1 MIRGAREVGLGMNA
15 LVLGVVVVL
24 VGVFGVVVLG
34 GVRAVDGSS
43 VREGLILIQD
53 GGIGL
58 FARSFGIAGLIG
70 VIATGLGALV
80 ARGLMGVGSGA
91 GRRWMWGVALVPIW
105 MPSYALYGAMNLAR
119 APDTMVG
126 RWLIS
131 YATSEPSHRW
141 AAVWA
146 GYAIGVLGLGVW
158 GSVIAAMVI
167 AGGSRERSI
176 YRDMMD
182 LEPAGWMTRARVWVG
197 VHRGVL
203 VRAWGVVTVVMM
215 GSGVPLHLAQ
225 LQTWS
230 IVVWRGLIERGVDE
244 WGTVWVMGL
253 PMVVVGLGGAWLVT
267 RVVVRD
273 AMSRGMV
280 GTGVEDSSGRGGF
293 LGMAMVWGLAVVV
306 PVAVLMVS
314 IDDWRS
320 MGLFWTER
328 GDAIGHSVVIGCV
341 VGVIGAGFAMG
352 IACVLGHWARW
363 VRMVGVVGV
372 YVSAAGA
379 LVPGVL
385 VGASV
390 VQAGGL
396 IGGQFGGLFG
406 GGGGIGGWFGV
417 YGEIA
422 GLLVRVLVVG
432 GIVGAVVAGRE
443 SGELVSQRWSL
454 GGGLVDWWRAHG
466 KTGIAACVGAG
477 VLCGLLAV
485 HEIEASV
492 MITRAGV
499 STLSQSLLADLHYA
513 RLERLSAA
521 LLNLMGVAMV
531 VAAIGG
537 VLVGGVLVGR
547 GNRKNIGH

>member
-1 MIRGAREVGLGMNA
+1 MIRGAREVGWGMIA

-24 VGVFGVVVLG
+24 VGVFGLVVLG
-34 GVRAVDGSS
+34 GVRAFDATS
-43 VREGLILIQD
+43 VRDGLGLIQD

-58 FARSFGIAGLIG
+58 FVRSCGVAGLIG
-70 VIATGLGALV
+70 LIATGLGAFV
-80 ARGLMGVGSGA
+80 ARGLMGFGSGF
-91 GRRWMWGVALVPIW
+91 GSNRKWVWGVAMVPIW

-126 RWLIS
+126 RWLVS
-131 YATSEPSHRW
+131 YATSDPSHRW
-141 AAVWA
+141 AAIWT
-146 GYAIGVLGLGVW
+146 GYAIGIVGLGVW
-158 GSVIAAMVI
+158 GSVIAALVI
-167 AGGSRERSI
+167 SGGSRERAI

-182 LEPAGWMTRARVWVG
+182 LEPAKWWTRARVWVG
-197 VHRGVL
+197 VHRGGL

-225 LQTWS
+225 LETWS
-230 IVVWRGLIERGVDE
+230 IAVWRGLAERGVNE
-244 WGTVWVMGL
+244 WGAVWVMGL
-253 PMVVVGLGGAWLVT
+253 PMVVVGLVGAWLVT

-280 GTGVEDSSGRGGF
+280 GTGVERGGDRGG
-293 LGMAMVWGLAVVV
+293 LIGMVLVWGLAVVV
-306 PVAVLMVS
+306 PVVVLMVS
-314 IDDWRS
+314 INDWRS
-320 MGLFWTER
+320 MGLFWSER
-328 GDAIGHSVVIGCV
+328 GDAIGHSVVIGGV
-341 VGVIGAGFAMG
+341 VGLIGCGFAMG
-352 IACVLGHWARW
+352 IAGLLGHWARW

-396 IGGQFGGLFG
+396 IGGLFG
-406 GGGGIGGWFGV
+406 GGGVGGWFGV

-454 GGGLVDWWRAHG
+454 GGGVGDWWRAHG

-492 MITRAGV
+492 MVTRAGV

-521 LLNLMGVAMV
+521 LLNMMGIALL

-547 GNRKNIGH
+547 GNR

>member
-1 MIRGAREVGLGMNA
+1 MIRGARQYGWGASGVVA
-15 LVLGVVVVL
+15 GVVVVL
-24 VGVFGVVVLG
+24 VGVFGIVVLG
-34 GVRAVDGSS
+34 GVRAVDDSS
-43 VREGLILIQD
+43 VREGLKLIQD

-80 ARGLMGVGSGA
+80 ARGLMGFGSGSS
-91 GRRWMWGVALVPIW
+91 RKWVWGVALVPIW

-126 RWLIS
+126 GWLIS

-167 AGGSRERSI
+167 AGGARERAI

-230 IVVWRGLIERGVDE
+230 IMVWRGLIERQVDE

-253 PMVVVGLGGAWLVT
+253 PMVVAGLGGAWLVT

-293 LGMAMVWGLAVVV
+293 FGMAMVWGLAVVV

-328 GDAIGHSVVIGCV
+328 GDAIWHSVVIGGV
-341 VGVIGAGFAMG
+341 VGLIGCGFAMG
-352 IACVLGHWARW
+352 IAGLLGHWARW
-363 VRMVGVVGV
+363 VRWVGVAGV
-372 YVSAAGA
+372 YVSASGA

-396 IGGQFGGLFG
+396 IGGLF
-406 GGGGIGGWFGV
+406 GGGIGGWFGV

-454 GGGLVDWWRAHG
+454 GGGVLDWWRAHG

-521 LLNLMGVAMV
+521 LLNLMGAAMV
-531 VAAIGG
+531 VAAI
-537 VLVGGVLVGR
+537 GGVLVGR

>member
-1 MIRGAREVGLGMNA
+1 MIA

-24 VGVFGVVVLG
+24 VGVFGLVVLG
-34 GVRAVDGSS
+34 GVRAVDATS
-43 VREGLILIQD
+43 VRDGLGLIQD

-58 FARSFGIAGLIG
+58 FVRSCGVAGLIG
-70 VIATGLGALV
+70 LIATGLGAFV
-80 ARGLMGVGSGA
+80 ARGLMGFGSGF
-91 GRRWMWGVALVPIW
+91 GSNRKWVWGVAMVPIW

-131 YATSEPSHRW
+131 YATSDPSHRW
-141 AAVWA
+141 AAIWA
-146 GYAIGVLGLGVW
+146 GYAIGIVGLGVW
-158 GSVIAAMVI
+158 GSVIAALVI
-167 AGGSRERSI
+167 TGGSRERAI

-182 LEPAGWMTRARVWVG
+182 LEPAKWWTRARVWVG
-197 VHRGVL
+197 VHRGGL

-225 LQTWS
+225 LETWS
-230 IVVWRGLIERGVDE
+230 IAVWRGLAERGVNE
-244 WGTVWVMGL
+244 WGAVWVMGL
-253 PMVVVGLGGAWLVT
+253 PMVVVGLVGAWLVT

-280 GTGVEDSSGRGGF
+280 GTGVERGGDRGG
-293 LGMAMVWGLAVVV
+293 LIGMVLVWGLAVVV
-306 PVAVLMVS
+306 PVMVLMVS

-320 MGLFWTER
+320 MGLFWSER
-328 GDAIGHSVVIGCV
+328 GDAIWHSVVIGGV
-341 VGVIGAGFAMG
+341 VGLIGCGFAMG
-352 IACVLGHWARW
+352 IAGLLGHWARW

-390 VQAGGL
+390 VQAGG
-396 IGGQFGGLFG
+396 
-406 GGGGIGGWFGV
+406 GGIGG
-417 YGEIA
+417 A
-422 GLLVRVLVVG
+422 G
-432 GIVGAVVAGRE
+432 VAGRE

-454 GGGLVDWWRAHG
+454 GGGVVDWWRAHG

-492 MITRAGV
+492 MVTRAGV

-521 LLNLMGVAMV
+521 LLNMMGIALL

-537 VLVGGVLVGR
+537 VLVGGVLVRR